1 MGGPMHSRENKASSR
16 VVVRGIL
23 SLLVS
28 SSGLFHSADG
38 LCREPWEVT
47 VPPPITPE
55 RRDADEVIEG
65 GVAATVL
72 FASFGLGLGAAAATL
87 DAESERLRGEPCRSC
102 PGGFNEMQRDMA
114 FLANG
119 SILSFIGAGIAGFG
133 TALYA
138 VNLDDEETEGAR
150 RKTESPQ
157 AVVRFQGGLLGVQV
171 LF

>member
-1 MGGPMHSRENKASSR
+1 MHSRENTGSSR

-23 SLLVS
+23 SVMVLAG
-28 SSGLFHSADG
+28 GLGHSADG

-55 RRDADEVIEG
+55 QTKSPEEVIEG

-72 FASFGLGLGAAAATL
+72 FASFGIGLGAAAATL
-87 DAESERLRGEPCRSC
+87 DAESERLRADPCRSC
-102 PGGFNEMQRDMA
+102 PGGFNDMQRDMA
-114 FLANG
+114 FLANA
-119 SILSFIGAGIAGFG
+119 SILSFVGAGIAGFG

-138 VNLDDEETEGAR
+138 INVEEEAETETGS
-150 RKTESPQ
+150 KKKEPGPQ
-157 AVVRFQGGLLGVQV
+157 AVLRFQGGLLGVQV

>member
-1 MGGPMHSRENKASSR
+1 MHSRENAGSSR

-23 SLLVS
+23 SILVLS
-28 SSGLFHSADG
+28 GGLFHSADG

-55 RRDADEVIEG
+55 RRSADEVIEG

-72 FASFGLGLGAAAATL
+72 FASFGIGLGAAAATL
-87 DAESERLRGEPCRSC
+87 DAESERLRAEPCRSC

-114 FLANG
+114 FLANA
-119 SILSFIGAGIAGFG
+119 SILAFIGAGVAGFG

-138 VNLDDEETEGAR
+138 INVAEDEEETSGKKKAP
-150 RKTESPQ
+150 SPQ

>member
-1 MGGPMHSRENKASSR
+1 MHSRENARGSSR

-23 SLLVS
+23 SLLVLS
-28 SSGLFHSADG
+28 GGLFQSANG

-47 VPPPITPE
+47 VPPPITPDRGAE
-55 RRDADEVIEG
+55 EVVEG

-72 FASFGLGLGAAAATL
+72 FASFGIGLGAAAATL
-87 DAESERLRGEPCRSC
+87 DAESERLRADPCRSC
-102 PGGFNEMQRDMA
+102 PGGFNDMQRDMA
-114 FLANG
+114 FLANA
-119 SILSFIGAGIAGFG
+119 SILSFIGAGVAGLG

-138 VNLDDEETEGAR
+138 IQIEDDAR
-150 RKTESPQ
+150 TAKKKEFVPQ

>member
-1 MGGPMHSRENKASSR
+1 

-23 SLLVS
+23 SVLVL

-55 RRDADEVIEG
+55 RKDRDEGIEG

-72 FASFGLGLGAAAATL
+72 FASFGIGLGAAAATL
-87 DAESERLRGEPCRSC
+87 DAESERLRDEPCRSC

-119 SILSFIGAGIAGFG
+119 SILSFIGAGVAGLG

-138 VNLDDEETEGAR
+138 INLEDEETETAKKKVER
-150 RKTESPQ
+150 PQ

>member
-1 MGGPMHSRENKASSR
+1 MHSRENTGSSR

-23 SLLVS
+23 SVLVL
-28 SSGLFHSADG
+28 SGGLCHSADG
-38 LCREPWEVT
+38 LCREPWEIT

-55 RRDADEVIEG
+55 RHSADEVVEG

-72 FASFGLGLGAAAATL
+72 FASFGIGLGAAAATL
-87 DAESERLRGEPCRSC
+87 DAESERLRAEPCRSC

-119 SILSFIGAGIAGFG
+119 SILSFVGAGVAGLG

-138 VNLDDEETEGAR
+138 INVEEEETGSKKKEP
-150 RKTESPQ
+150 SPQ